1 MVYQPPYLVATSIRD
16 IVSEADL
23 LTILIFEAASLS
35 VIKSTT
41 DGLATILPMLESD
54 VVKASNALAAVARVE
69 DEESDREKLSD
80 ALLKYPFIEA
90 VRSSKEIESEEFSE

>member
-1 MVYQPPYLVATSIRD
+1 MVSQPPYLVATSIRD

-23 LTILIFEAASLS
+23 LMILIFEAASLS

-54 VVKASNALAAVARVE
+54 VVKVSNALAAVARIA

-80 ALLKYPFIEA
+80 AL
-90 VRSSKEIESEEFSE
+90 VR